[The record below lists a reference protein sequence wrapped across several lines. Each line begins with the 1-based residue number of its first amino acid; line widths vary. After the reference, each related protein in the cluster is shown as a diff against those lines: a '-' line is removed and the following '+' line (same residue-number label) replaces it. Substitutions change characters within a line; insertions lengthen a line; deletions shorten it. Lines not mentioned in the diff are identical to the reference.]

1 MEHQILFYLLI
12 DILYV
17 VVKLC
22 FMCLCHS
29 SPDVSLRG
37 HLAWQTEL
45 WASNALLDSFSC
57 FLRHERPLVSE
68 RAQYVRPVGGVRLR
82 GHDSELRRPLSRVGA
97 ADRRTRSRRR
107 SIGMRPFPAGEE
119 EEELGVE
126 PVLRPGG
133 VHRR

>member
-1 MEHQILFYLLI
+1 MWLSNS
-12 DILYV
+12 V
-17 VVKLC
+17 SCVC
-22 FMCLCHS
+22 ATA
-29 SPDVSLRG
+29 VSLRG
-37 HLAWQTEL
+37 RLAWQTEL

-57 FLRHERPLVSE
+57 FLRHERSLVSE
-68 RAQYVRPVGGVRLR
+68 RARYVRPVGGARLR
-82 GHDSELRRPLSRVGA
+82 GHDPELRRPLSRVGA
-97 ADRRTRSRRR
+97 ADRRTRPRGR